1 MNCPKQ
7 QCISTLVCRL
17 LDSFIHL
24 FGVAML
30 RFDSLVRSTTATIA
44 FCQCQCKCCYSLQG
58 STWRL
63 SVCLSVCL
71 VATSRTNNHRIF
83 TKLLRVMYLWT
94 RKNLLNFGS
103 QLRLDPDPQIFL
115 QKSSTMQNCAV
126 FYKLIGSS
134 LKFYQTRKSLST
146 SGSHS
151 ESRSGPD
158 SP

>member
-1 MNCPKQ
+1 VYVSVADCEYGAPSCPTCIEQMSEEDVMNCPKQ
-7 QCISTLVCRL
+7 QCNSTLVCRL

-24 FGVAML
+24 FGVAAL

-94 RKNLLNFGS
+94 RKNLLNVGS
-103 QLRLDPDPQIFL
+103 HPFLDPYPGI
-115 QKSSTMQNCAV
+115 
-126 FYKLIGSS
+126 YKRL
-134 LKFYQTRKSLST
+134 LEHCKR
-146 SGSHS
+146 
-151 ESRSGPD
+151 
-158 SP
+158 